1 MEPLRFVVYSDYLC
15 PWCYNAAV
23 RLDRLERESGGSV
36 ELIWRS
42 YLLRPSP
49 TPGRDLEKFR
59 SYTRSWLRPAEEP
72 DSGEFR
78 VWQGDAGP
86 PSHSVPPHRVAKAAA
101 SLGDEAFRR
110 IHPRLL
116 HAYFAENRDI
126 SDPAVLRCVWSEAG
140 LPDSEFARS
149 EDPSLLEQ
157 VVAEHREA
165 LDSGVTGVPAVRLE
179 GNDAVIVGAHPL
191 ALYRRWVERMHGR
204 SERGRDRL
212 TRETEFSFGGARLRS
227 GVPVRAKGGGA
238 ADR

>member
-23 RLDRLERESGGSV
+23 RLELLEQESDGAV
-36 ELIWRS
+36 ELTWRS
-42 YLLRPSP
+42 YLLRPRPS
-49 TPGRDLEKFR
+49 PGRNLEKFR
-59 SYTRSWLRPAEEP
+59 VYTRSWLRPAAEP

-126 SDPAVLRCVWSEAG
+126 SDAATLRSVWSEAG

-149 EDPSLLEQ
+149 EDPLLLEQ
-157 VVAEHREA
+157 VYQEHRES

-179 GNDAVIVGAHPL
+179 GNDAVIVGAQPL
-191 ALYRRWVERMHGR
+191 ELYRRWVERVGA
-204 SERGRDRL
+204 
-212 TRETEFSFGGARLRS
+212 GGLEGS
-227 GVPVRAKGGGA
+227 G
-238 ADR
+238 